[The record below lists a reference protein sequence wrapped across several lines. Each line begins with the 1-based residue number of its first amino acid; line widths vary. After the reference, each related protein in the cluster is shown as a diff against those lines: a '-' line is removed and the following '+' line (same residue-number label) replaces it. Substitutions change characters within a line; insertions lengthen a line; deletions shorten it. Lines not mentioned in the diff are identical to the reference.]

1 MTRGFISSSM
11 TPPTKRGH
19 TSFIAIVSASTVLIY
34 YKRDHNRRYTMT
46 PEMLVNSIFVML
58 ALIFMFVI
66 DDWFEDK
73 KKNKEDKE

>member
-1 MTRGFISSSM
+1 
-11 TPPTKRGH
+11 
-19 TSFIAIVSASTVLIY
+19 
-34 YKRDHNRRYTMT
+34 MT